1 MGSIQLWFAALILI
15 FLPLRSWVLNSK
27 VVVIESSKN
36 EEEAMKIVDKPLT
49 SKPDPNF
56 YAARHPSEDLLCP
69 IKLVPEKMLVVQI

>member
-1 MGSIQLWFAALILI
+1 
-15 FLPLRSWVLNSK
+15 
-27 VVVIESSKN
+27 
-36 EEEAMKIVDKPLT
+36 MKIVDKPLT